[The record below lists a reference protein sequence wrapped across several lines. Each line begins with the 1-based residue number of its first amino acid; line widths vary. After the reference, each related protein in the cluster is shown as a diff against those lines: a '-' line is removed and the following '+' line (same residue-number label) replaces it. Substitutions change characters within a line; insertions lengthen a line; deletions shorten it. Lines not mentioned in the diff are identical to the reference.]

1 VTRGPEATA
10 SIAALRTDADLAA
23 RHEAAWIPVVEGR
36 IGWRVT
42 GMVALGA
49 GAWLGRIDAA
59 ADTLDLGPLES
70 RSVVGAGIALDLT
83 PLADRGGSTQP
94 VLRFGLESIH
104 VDDRLERGPAFVFGA
119 GLERRLGSAW
129 AVAFRVENR
138 FLTTERQ
145 PVDGVATSH
154 DVALWSG
161 SLGLTWGP
169 GS

>member
-1 VTRGPEATA
+1 
-10 SIAALRTDADLAA
+10 
-23 RHEAAWIPVVEGR
+23 
-36 IGWRVT
+36 
-42 GMVALGA
+42 MVALGA

-83 PLADRGGSTQP
+83 PLADRGGPTQP

-145 PVDGVATSH
+145 PVDGVATSR

>member
-1 VTRGPEATA
+1 MNAPGIDLSRYKSLAR
-10 SIAALRTDADLAA
+10 RTS
-23 RHEAAWIPVVEGR
+23 IPVVEGR
-36 IGWRVT
+36 LGWRVT

-49 GAWLGRIDAA
+49 GAWFGRVDAA

-70 RSVVGAGIALDLT
+70 RAVVGGGIVLDLT
-83 PLADRGGSTQP
+83 PLADRGGATQP

-119 GLERRLGSAW
+119 GLERRLGSMW

-145 PVDGVATSH
+145 PVDGVATSR
-154 DVALWSG
+154 DVTLWSG
-161 SLGLTWGP
+161 SLAVAWRP
-169 GS
+169 SS